1 MNSTIK
7 IAAVVVEE
15 LNQINVSRD
24 TGKEGFQHT
33 NARLGE
39 SLK

>member
-15 LNQINVSRD
+15 LNQINESSD
-24 TGKEGFQHT
+24 TEKEGFQH
-33 NARLGE
+33 AKAGLGE